1 MKKIILFVVVVLLAL
16 SCSSKSRKVNENTKF
31 VEDVATD
38 GTFIRYAIKK
48 SIFDKLN
55 KNDTLIISFPKPTY
69 HVCTGN
75 AVSVFKKGVKQ
86 EINYPYIKMVTVKK

>member
-1 MKKIILFVVVVLLAL
+1 MKKIILFVVVLLAL
-16 SCSSKSRKVNENTKF
+16 SCSSKSKKLAENTKF

-48 SIFDKLN
+48 SIFDKLT
-55 KNDTLIISFPKPTY
+55 KNDTLIISFPKPIY

-75 AVSVFKKGVKQ
+75 AVSIFKKGVKQ
-86 EINYPYIKMVTVKK
+86 EINHPYIKMVTVKK

>member
-1 MKKIILFVVVVLLAL
+1 MKKIILFVMFLLAL
-16 SCSSKSRKVNENTKF
+16 SCSSKSKRLAESTKF